1 MADRVEVEG
10 LARFRATLAS
20 AIRRLET
27 PTGALE
33 DSGRLL
39 EARGRGAA
47 PVRSGALAGSL
58 RAAVSGPTV
67 EVTSA
72 LPYAAVTEYGGGNNI
87 PAQPF
92 LRPALANSEPLIMQA
107 FTKEANEALSTVK
120 GI

>member
-1 MADRVEVEG
+1 MPERVEVEG
-10 LARFRATLAS
+10 LARLRITLA
-20 AIRRLET
+20 
-27 PTGALE
+27 GALE
-33 DSGRLL
+33 RIREPTDALQDSGRLL
-39 EARGRGAA
+39 ETRGRSGA
-47 PVRSGALAGSL
+47 PVRTGRLAGSL

-92 LRPALANSEPLIMQA
+92 LRPALANAEPLIMRV
-107 FTKEANEALSTVK
+107 FTDSANKALSTVR

>member
-1 MADRVEVEG
+1 MPERVEVEG
-10 LARFRATLAS
+10 LTRFRATLAG

-27 PTGALE
+27 PTDALE
-33 DSGRLL
+33 ASGRLL
-39 EARGRGAA
+39 EQRGRSGA
-47 PVRSGALAGSL
+47 PVRSGRLAGSL

-92 LRPALANSEPLIMQA
+92 LRPALANSEPLIMRA
-107 FTKEANEALSTVK
+107 FTDMANEALSTVE
-120 GI
+120 GV